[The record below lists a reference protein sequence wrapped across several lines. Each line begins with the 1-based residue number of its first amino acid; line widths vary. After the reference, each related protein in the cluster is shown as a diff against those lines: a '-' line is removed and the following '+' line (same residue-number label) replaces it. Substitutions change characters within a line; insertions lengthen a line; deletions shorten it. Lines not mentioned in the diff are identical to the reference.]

1 MKILV
6 LNGSPKKDK
15 SDTMHMTRAFVDGMN
30 STYENDVS
38 VIDVIDKQI
47 AYCTGCFS
55 CKHNG
60 GECILD
66 DDMKALL
73 EQYISSDVVIFN
85 FPLYSYGMPAPLKNF
100 VDRLMPLSSWRME
113 RDTDGKYGHN
123 TYRDLSKL
131 RYVMICGCGYPN
143 AKHNFEG
150 AVKQFQLKFPV
161 NSTVITVPESPM
173 FNIPQA
179 AAFVRP
185 RLASLRSAG
194 AQYAASF
201 RIEEDLYR
209 EICSPMIPEE
219 IYAKFANGE
228 MK

>member
-30 STYENDVS
+30 SACENEVT
-38 VIDVIDKQI
+38 VIDVIDRHI
-47 AYCTGCFS
+47 EFCTGCFQ

-60 GECILD
+60 GVCILD
-66 DDMKALL
+66 DDMTA
-73 EQYISSDVVIFN
+73 IIDRFVTSDVVIFN
-85 FPLYSYGMPAPLKNF
+85 FLLYAYGMPAPLKNL
-100 VDRLMPLSSWRME
+100 VDRLMPLSSWKMS
-113 RDTDGKYGHN
+113 RDEDGRYGHS
-123 TYRDLSKL
+123 TYRDLSAL

-150 AVKQFQLKFPV
+150 AVKQFLLKFPV

-179 AAFVRP
+179 ANFVQP
-185 RLASLRSAG
+185 RLKALKEAG
-194 AQYAASF
+194 DEYADSF
-201 RIEEDLYR
+201 TIDEALYQ

-219 IYAKFANGE
+219 IYAAFANGE
-228 MK
+228 RE